1 MKPAFKIRGFSI
13 IFCYSVHGILFGL
26 FYMYNCVTD
35 SGHSG
40 VYGGHQEKV
49 EEVEAGKEHLC
60 HCHLPTTSSQE
71 VEQGVDV
78 DKPRRITVS
87 CRSVCVFRCSYV
99 SIIDMSI

>member
-1 MKPAFKIRGFSI
+1 MKPAFKIKVSPYN

-26 FYMYNCVTD
+26 FYNIMYNYVTD

-40 VYGGHQEKV
+40 VYGGHQEQV
-49 EEVEAGKEHLC
+49 EEVEASKEHLC
-60 HCHLPTTSSQE
+60 GCHLPTTSSQE

-87 CRSVCVFRCSYV
+87 CRSVCV
-99 SIIDMSI
+99 

>member
-1 MKPAFKIRGFSI
+1 MKHTFNIKVSPHN
-13 IFCYSVHGILFGL
+13 IFCYSLHGILP
-26 FYMYNCVTD
+26 YVCVTD

-40 VYGGHQEKV
+40 VYGGHQEQV
-49 EEVEAGKEHLC
+49 EEVEAGKEGLC

-87 CRSVCVFRCSYV
+87 RRSVCVFR
-99 SIIDMSI
+99 